1 MASQA
6 AYDVYYTSVEEAEAK
21 LQRFMPAHH
30 ILTQYT
36 DSHSTVI
43 EKIDGRTG
51 KQEIIIAYRGTDPL
65 NPTDVLLADAQIA
78 AGLPLERVVEHPI
91 GRFAEAE
98 EKYKL

>member
-6 AYDVYYTSVEEAEAK
+6 AYDVYYTSIEEAEIK

-30 ILTQYT
+30 ILPQYT

-51 KQEIIIAYRGTDPL
+51 GQEIILSLRGTDPL
-65 NPTDVLLADAQIA
+65 NPADVLLADTQIA
-78 AGLPLERVVEHPI
+78 LGLPFERIVAHPI
-91 GRFAEAE
+91 
-98 EKYKL
+98 

>member
-1 MASQA
+1 
-6 AYDVYYTSVEEAEAK
+6 
-21 LQRFMPAHH
+21 MPAHH
-30 ILTQYT
+30 FLTQYT

-78 AGLPLERVVEHPI
+78 AGLPLERVVGHPI

-98 EKYKL
+98 E